1 MLCNK
6 NTWNFDLYMITS
18 LIPPFSENR
27 NFKYLVKI
35 LALCTLGQIEWL
47 EVSIFPSSN
56 AGDQLTWFKK
66 RGNNINMQLFSI
78 DGKSSSLIS
87 SITFM
92 LYKVKLL

>member
-6 NTWNFDLYMITS
+6 NTWNFDLYMIRS

-35 LALCTLGQIEWL
+35 LALCTLGKIEWL

-56 AGDQLTWFKK
+56 VGDQWLDLKK
-66 RGNNINMQLFSI
+66 GEII
-78 DGKSSSLIS
+78 
-87 SITFM
+87 
-92 LYKVKLL
+92 